1 MAKALIMSKY
11 SGVETIAIGDS
22 VTDITMA
29 RRADLVFARDRLIDY
44 LQSENQPYIPWDNF
58 FEIREYLL
66 LRD

>member
-1 MAKALIMSKY
+1 
-11 SGVETIAIGDS
+11 
-22 VTDITMA
+22 MA

-44 LQSENQPYIPWDNF
+44 LQAENQPYIPWDNF

>member
-1 MAKALIMSKY
+1 MAKALIMAKY
-11 SGVETIAIGDS
+11 SGVKTIAIGDS

-44 LQSENQPYIPWDNF
+44 LQAINQPYIPWDNF

-66 LRD
+66 LKD